1 MSSKVDSVIKKMN
14 AVKDK
19 TEEAKERESDA
30 KHKVTALNLEVFAKE
45 NEAAGYRRRIKMLS
59 QRLAEVT
66 TEMEDKEKSLRELRE
81 KAEIEGEK
89 GKELTHAEVE
99 TDEQLRSIEAQVQD
113 AQSTAENAQMRLN
126 DAQRKLTVL
135 ENELSRS
142 EIRKDGALRRIPE
155 LELMIK
161 TAGENLRKLE
171 QDDVVASEKETDFE
185 QKMKLLEEEVS
196 TKTKECEECER
207 KANKNLRRINNLMAE
222 IEDWQ
227 DKKQRIEDEFIAIN
241 ELE

>member
-1 MSSKVDSVIKKMN
+1 
-14 AVKDK
+14 
-19 TEEAKERESDA
+19 
-30 KHKVTALNLEVFAKE
+30 
-45 NEAAGYRRRIKMLS
+45 MLS

-142 EIRKDGALRRIPE
+142 EIRKDAALRRIPE
-155 LELMIK
+155 LELMSK

-171 QDDVVASEKETDFE
+171 QDDVVASERETDFE

-227 DKKQRIEDEFIAIN
+227 EKKQKIEDEFLAIN